1 MKKLTLVFILAF
13 FSYSVFGQYTKVAML
28 ETIPGSDGVSSMILN
43 MVRGELT
50 KIIASEDDFSAFAR
64 ADIDK
69 MMNEINFQQSGMV
82 DDEQLIE
89 LGKMSGANFVCL
101 SKVSKDGQT
110 YYIEASLI
118 NIETGKIQ
126 NPSTAFV
133 NGGGMTAVNTACK
146 GIALDLMGK
155 ENNHDG
161 VYGSNSN
168 NYKSEGS
175 KTEKTSADK
184 PTFPIVFAQDDILFN
199 ITSCKIQ
206 GNDLI
211 ISGLVQNNMGANAGI
226 ALLRQDAQ
234 IFTDLGDNN
243 KMKLIELG
251 DGSCNEY
258 RSQVYKTVPNGVVLE
273 FRFIFANIPTSVN
286 SVSAFVFNSLYELSG
301 KKALR
306 KQHTINNIPVEH

>member
-1 MKKLTLVFILAF
+1 MKKLTFVFVLAF

-28 ETIPGSDGVSSMILN
+28 ETIPGSDGISSMILN

-64 ADIDK
+64 ADIDE
-69 MMNEINFQQSGMV
+69 MMEELNFQQSGMV
-82 DDEQLIE
+82 DDEQLTE

-101 SKVSKDGQT
+101 SKISKDGQT

-184 PTFPIVFAQDDILFN
+184 PTFPIVFAQEDVLFN
-199 ITSCKIQ
+199 ITSCKLE
-206 GNDLI
+206 GNELI
-211 ISGLVQNNMGANAGI
+211 ISGLVQNNLGVTAVIG
-226 ALLRQDAQ
+226 LLGKEVK
-234 IFTDLGDNN
+234 IYTDLGNVYQ
-243 KMKLIELG
+243 MKVIKLG
-251 DGSCNEY
+251 DKKCKSTSYGAYQKMPDGVIMRFDFVFEN
-258 RSQVYKTVPNGVVLE
+258 VPK
-273 FRFIFANIPTSVN
+273 SVN
-286 SVSAFVFNSLYELSG
+286 NLSSFMFNSIYEFSG
-301 KKALR
+301 ERSVR